1 MDTQTSIH
9 NLFRSISFVI
19 VLDIEGT
26 YYKNNAPLPEIKDKL
41 DSVLLVFHL
50 IKRFLRL
57 SLISINSRF
66 FIFGFKLRVSNYTL
80 FIINETRRWLKILKY
95 SHCFVGLVINSPSQH
110 EHLHRCCNFKNIYF
124 LIQNESSKC
133 DITYL
138 IFYNNSFISFDHNYL

>member
-9 NLFRSISFVI
+9 NLFRSISFLI

-57 SLISINSRF
+57 SLVISINSRF
-66 FIFGFKLRVSNYTL
+66 I
-80 FIINETRRWLKILKY
+80 
-95 SHCFVGLVINSPSQH
+95 
-110 EHLHRCCNFKNIYF
+110 
-124 LIQNESSKC
+124 
-133 DITYL
+133 
-138 IFYNNSFISFDHNYL
+138 

>member
-1 MDTQTSIH
+1 MDKQTSIH
-9 NLFRSISFVI
+9 NLFRSFVI

-66 FIFGFKLRVSNYTL
+66 V
-80 FIINETRRWLKILKY
+80 
-95 SHCFVGLVINSPSQH
+95 
-110 EHLHRCCNFKNIYF
+110 
-124 LIQNESSKC
+124 
-133 DITYL
+133 
-138 IFYNNSFISFDHNYL
+138 